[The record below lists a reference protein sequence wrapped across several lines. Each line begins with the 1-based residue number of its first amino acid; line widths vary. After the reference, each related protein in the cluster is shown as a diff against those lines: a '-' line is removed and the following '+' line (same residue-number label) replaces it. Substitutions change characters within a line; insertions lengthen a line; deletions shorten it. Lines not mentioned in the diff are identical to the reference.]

1 MSASPRPMAAADTI
15 YALSS
20 GLPPAAIAVMRVS
33 GPMTGEALV
42 RLCGALPPPRC
53 ATLKSLRDPAD
64 GSLLDKALL
73 LWFPAPAS
81 ATGEDLAELH
91 LHGSRA
97 VVAAVGTV
105 LAAMPG
111 MRAAEAGEFTRRAF
125 INGRLDLA
133 AVEGLGDLLVAET
146 EAQRRAALAASG
158 GALGR
163 EIEGWRLRTLDL
175 AAAVEATLDFADE
188 ADVTIDRQRMAEA
201 IMALAQDM
209 AAALARPSAE
219 RLRDGLRVVIAGPPN
234 AGKSSLLNA
243 LVGREAAITSPHA
256 GTTRDRIEAPVSLAG
271 LPFLLIDTAGL
282 RDAVD
287 VVEAEGVERAAA
299 AVEDADILLWLDDD
313 AVPVTAGVVVR
324 VHARAD
330 MPARAVTPAGM
341 DITLSVRSGR
351 GLDALTDRLIEIG
364 RGLLPREG
372 EASLNARQRS
382 LVMQAQEA
390 VFGTGVQRDDLL
402 VAEGLREAMA
412 ALDRITGR
420 AGVENM
426 LDRLFA
432 GFCIGK

>member
-20 GLPPAAIAVMRVS
+20 GLPPAAVAVMRVS

-42 RLCGALPPPRC
+42 RLCGALPPPRR

-133 AVEGLGDLLVAET
+133 AVEGLSDLLVAET

-158 GALGR
+158 GLLGR

-209 AAALARPSAE
+209 TAALARPSAE

-313 AVPVTAGVVVR
+313 AAPVTAGVVVR

-330 MPARAVTPAGM
+330 LPARALTPAGM

-372 EASLNARQRS
+372 EASLNTRQRS

-390 VFGTGVQRDDLL
+390 VFGTVVQRDDLL